1 MRSHGNGRCA
11 ATHAVPGTI
20 RASATVSQPFSS
32 ANVSA
37 SASAAIEPVAK
48 IAAAEALP
56 GRGTRLV
63 STSVATANSAAIS
76 SASAAKGND
85 RSKP

>member
-1 MRSHGNGRCA
+1 M
-11 ATHAVPGTI
+11 PGTI

-32 ANVSA
+32 AKVSA

-48 IAAAEALP
+48 IAAADALP
-56 GRGTRLV
+56 GRGSRLV
-63 STSVATANSAAIS
+63 SISVATANSAASS
-76 SASAAKGND
+76 SASAANGSE